1 MSDDYSFSDIQ
12 GRAMVEVKEP
22 QNPPNGT
29 WELEVVS
36 GKIKEGP
43 GGNGPAAKALFR
55 CRLVKALDDVNEAQL
70 MDFGDDG
77 IESASVFFEIPVF
90 ERRDEWNIIRSVG
103 TTLDADVSGI
113 DDLVDIPK
121 EAKGYHFLG
130 LLTDRVNEKDMDH
143 PFLDVTSPRPLEA

>member
-22 QNPPNGT
+22 RNPPNGT

-55 CRLVKALDDVNEAQL
+55 CRLIKAYDDVNEAQL

-77 IESASVFFEIPVF
+77 IAEASVFLEIPIF
-90 ERRDEWNIIRSVG
+90 ERRDEWNIIRFVG
-103 TTLDADVSGI
+103 TTLGADITGI
-113 DDLVDIPK
+113 DGVIDCPK
-121 EAKGYHFLG
+121 EAKGYHFIA
-130 LLTDRVNEKDMDH
+130 LLADRVNEKDMDH
-143 PFLDVTSPRPLEA
+143 PFLDVTSPRPVE